1 MIFLCHGHHVLEDLG
16 DLKTSLNIHG
26 VGDLNKIHLELDC
39 GILEV
44 QIVSTGSITLENM
57 TIIPKQKTK
66 SNGISLKNSAN
77 MHLKH
82 CKIKNFSRAIEICDE
97 SSCVMKY
104 GEISGCD
111 VGVTVE
117 ENASFH
123 SIGGLIED
131 VMTGIRVETFS
142 SSLPRGVILD
152 GTDNYG
158 RKDIEFVKPRPPI
171 IITKA
176 TGDT

>member
-1 MIFLCHGHHVLEDLG
+1 MIFLCHGHHLLEDLG

-39 GILEV
+39 GLEV
-44 QIVSTGSITLENM
+44 QIVSTGSFTCENM
-57 TIIPKQKTK
+57 TISPKQK
-66 SNGISLKNSAN
+66 SNGISLKNSAK
-77 MHLKH
+77 MHLKQ
-82 CKIKNFSRAIEICDE
+82 CKIINFSRAIELSDE

-111 VGVTVE
+111 VGVTIE
-117 ENASFH
+117 ENATFH

-131 VMTGIRVETFS
+131 VTTGIRVETLLL
-142 SSLPRGVILD
+142 SLPKGVILD

-158 RKDIEFVKPRPPI
+158 RKDIEFFKPRPSVK
-171 IITKA
+171 ITTA
-176 TGDT
+176 TTDM

>member
-77 MHLKH
+77 MHLK
-82 CKIKNFSRAIEICDE
+82 
-97 SSCVMKY
+97 
-104 GEISGCD
+104 
-111 VGVTVE
+111 
-117 ENASFH
+117 
-123 SIGGLIED
+123 
-131 VMTGIRVETFS
+131 
-142 SSLPRGVILD
+142 
-152 GTDNYG
+152 
-158 RKDIEFVKPRPPI
+158 
-171 IITKA
+171 
-176 TGDT
+176 